1 MNPNATRTMRDH
13 IHPPRVSAPSC
24 IIPPA
29 DDVAVRPYLVPLL
42 PTYHGMENE
51 NPYTHLRDFEEV
63 CSTFKE
69 GMMDMDLLKLK
80 AFPLTLK
87 DKAKIWLNSL
97 RPRTIRDWAEL
108 QAEFLKKFFSAH
120 KTNNLKRQIYTF
132 AAHEGEKFYQCWER
146 FMDTSNACPHH
157 GFDTWMLVNHFYDGM
172 SPPMKQLVETMCGG
186 NFLSKH
192 PDEAMDFLHYISETS
207 KAWDEPRPRKDEGQR
222 YLNNKGETIHTI
234 SEDTLMREKL
244 IILTRRM
251 DEMEMKNQHNSCSVN
266 ELSVSQPSCYNHQS
280 HGHYGENCQE
290 NAQISNQG
298 GPPLNVPFGNSYIQD
313 LKNHSNLLGKPYIP
327 PTDQQQQPLSLS
339 LVEQAVLNL
348 SKVVDT
354 IAKEQ
359 KVHLSNMQ
367 DEISNLS
374 NQLLQSPEKEKGPF
388 QGQQYQNMVS
398 KIGFTG
404 DTTTRTDEVKAVVTL
419 RSGRELKTA
428 VPELVKSAPV
438 VTEPLQEE
446 PSVAME
452 EVKIQIPPP
461 FPQALRKKKNH
472 VNQTEM
478 LEVLREVKV
487 NIPLL
492 DMIKQVPT
500 YAKFLKDL
508 CTVKRSL
515 NVNKKVF
522 LTEQVSAII
531 GNKTPVKY
539 KDPGCP
545 TISVNI
551 GGTSV
556 EKALLDLGASVNLL
570 PYAMY
575 KRLGLGELKP
585 TSITLS
591 LADRSIKIP
600 KGTIEDVL
608 IQVDKFYYPVDFVVL
623 DTEPVAVG
631 PNHVPIILG
640 RPFLATSNAIIN
652 FRNGIMQLT
661 FGNMTLE
668 LNIFHLGKRHMHS
681 EGGDFEEVCIL
692 DAILEEQANQQQV
705 QDILTSELSECLE
718 EQHEPQEV
726 SFMEGYWRRR
736 TEILPLL
743 TGNEPKESQKIEFK
757 PLPAELKYA
766 FLEVNEQYPVVISS
780 LLTTIQEHDLLDLLK
795 NNKQALGW
803 KISDLKGIN
812 PSICTHH
819 IYLEEES
826 KAVRQPQRRLN
837 PHLQEVVRV
846 EVLKLLQ
853 AGIIYPISDST
864 WVSPTQVVPKKSG
877 VTIVKNEKGEELSTR
892 LTTSWRV
899 CIDYRRL
906 NEVTRKVHFPLPFID
921 QLLE

>member
-1 MNPNATRTMRDH
+1 MQQWDRDTSGRLNRISTQLDLASEVSVQTDTMDPIPEEQQSQPGTPMNPNAYRTIRDH

-29 DDVAVRPYLVPLL
+29 DDVAVRPYLVHLL

-63 CSTFKE
+63 CTTFKE

-97 RPRTIRDWAEL
+97 RPRTIRNWAEL

-132 AAHEGEKFYQCWER
+132 AAHDGEKFYQCWER
-146 FMDTSNACPHH
+146 FMETSSACPHH

-192 PDEAMDFLHYISETS
+192 PDEAIDFLNYIAKTS
-207 KAWDEPRPRKDEGQR
+207 KAWDEPRPREDEGLRHPSYQ
-222 YLNNKGETIHTI
+222 GETIHTI

-244 IILTRRM
+244 TILTRRL
-251 DEMEMKNQHNSCSVN
+251 DEMEMKNQHNIYSVS
-266 ELSVSQPSCYNHQS
+266 ELSASQPSYYNHQS
-280 HGHYGENCQE
+280 HGHHRTNCQE
-290 NAQISNQG
+290 NVQILNQG
-298 GPPLNVPFGNSYIQD
+298 RPPMNAPFGNSYIQNW
-313 LKNHSNLLGKPYIP
+313 KNHPNLPGKPYKP
-327 PTDQQQQPLSLS
+327 PIDQQQCAPTSQQQQPLPLS
-339 LVEQAVLNL
+339 PVEQAILNL
-348 SKVVDT
+348 SKVVGT
-354 IAKEQ
+354 IVEEQ
-359 KVHLSNMQ
+359 KVLNIQTNQRIDGKLDNMHS
-367 DEISNLS
+367 EISKLS
-374 NQLLQSPEKEKGPF
+374 NQLLQTSEKEKAPF
-388 QGQQYQNMVS
+388 QGQQYQNRVNE
-398 KIGFTG
+398 IGLTE

-428 VPELVKSAPV
+428 VPELVKPAPV
-438 VTEPLQEE
+438 EAEPLQEE
-446 PSVAME
+446 QSVVEE

-461 FPQALRKKKNH
+461 FSQALRKKKNH

-478 LEVLREVKV
+478 LEFLRQVKV

-515 NVNKKVF
+515 NVNKKAF

-545 TISVNI
+545 TILVNI

-570 PYAMY
+570 PYSMY

-591 LADRSIKIP
+591 LADKSIKIP

-652 FRNGIMQLT
+652 CRNGVMQLT

-692 DAILEEQANQQQV
+692 DAILEELANQQQE

-718 EQHEPQEV
+718 EQHEPHEV
-726 SFMEGYWRRR
+726 SFMQGYWKRR
-736 TEILPLL
+736 T
-743 TGNEPKESQKIEFK
+743 
-757 PLPAELKYA
+757 
-766 FLEVNEQYPVVISS
+766 
-780 LLTTIQEHDLLDLLK
+780 
-795 NNKQALGW
+795 
-803 KISDLKGIN
+803 
-812 PSICTHH
+812 
-819 IYLEEES
+819 
-826 KAVRQPQRRLN
+826 
-837 PHLQEVVRV
+837 
-846 EVLKLLQ
+846 
-853 AGIIYPISDST
+853 
-864 WVSPTQVVPKKSG
+864 
-877 VTIVKNEKGEELSTR
+877 
-892 LTTSWRV
+892 
-899 CIDYRRL
+899 
-906 NEVTRKVHFPLPFID
+906 
-921 QLLE
+921 